1 MVLRPMPG
9 LVGGLRGEGGG
20 GRGGVVAVSLVG
32 PKWAK
37 GTEMRARGQPP
48 PPWRGAGA
56 AAIHSTMTR
65 NGDGEDDL
73 VSYRTLRRVV
83 GVLGVALPVV
93 VAAWGFALCHCLRV
107 QPSIS
112 DYYALRTRDA
122 FVGILFTIGWF
133 LFAYRGYERRDDV
146 AGNLACV
153 FALAVALF
161 PNTGTR
167 VERLVHFGAAL
178 ALFLVLAY
186 FSLFLFTRTGGAP
199 TNRKRM
205 RNTVYRA
212 CGIAILLCIAG
223 IGLSYSVLST
233 QVFDAFHP
241 VFWLE
246 TVALWAFGLS
256 WFVKGETIL
265 KDIH

>member
-1 MVLRPMPG
+1 MPNY
-9 LVGGLRGEGGG
+9 RDREE
-20 GRGGVVAVSLVG
+20 
-32 PKWAK
+32 P
-37 GTEMRARGQPP
+37 
-48 PPWRGAGA
+48 
-56 AAIHSTMTR
+56 
-65 NGDGEDDL
+65 L

-83 GVLGVALPVV
+83 GVLGVALPIV
-93 VAAWGFALCHCLRV
+93 VAVWGFALCGCVRF

-122 FVGILFTIGWF
+122 FVGILFTIAWF
-133 LFAYRGYERRDDV
+133 LFTYRGYALIDDV
-146 AGNLACV
+146 AGNFACV

-161 PNTGTR
+161 PNTGAS
-167 VERLVHFGAAL
+167 VERTVHFAAAL
-178 ALFLVLAY
+178 ALFLVLAF
-186 FSLFLFTRTGGAP
+186 FSLFLFTRSEGAP

-223 IGLSYSVLST
+223 IGLSYTVLSPA
-233 QVFDAFHP
+233 VFDALHP

-246 TVALWAFGLS
+246 TLALWAFGLS